1 MMPCS
6 SIESAKSSSCFKD
19 NERFCAAIDILS
31 SNELGKRL
39 IERIN
44 EYLYKSSKNLIIE
57 ESFETRFEPNDGKN
71 LKIFINPGD
80 ISPESIVYSEG
91 TGTKLFKIKI
101 KDYHIKHISKTIA
114 MFDEM
119 LFHELLHLKHYL
131 EESLG
136 IANQD
141 IAITETIRPLMIFAR
156 IKYSQALCMGY
167 RYIKQE
173 ERSLFPELAAE
184 SSTVRRSYRSSSAY
198 NWQRKNIWDSFEERR
213 TVCGPD
219 LDNLTENAYRLS
231 KHRPVRYIY
240 QGSDTEFFELQSV
253 LQTCTGGDIGEE
265 TADIIVS
272 PDPEYVVSEVRALV
286 FSENGKFLAESI
298 QEE

>member
-1 MMPCS
+1 MRKLLNILFIVLSVSSAFSAMPYS
-6 SIESAKSSSCFKD
+6 SIESAKISSPFKD
-19 NERFCAAIDILS
+19 NGPFCIAMETLS
-31 SNELGKRL
+31 SNELGKKL

-57 ESFETRFEPNDGKN
+57 ESFETRFEPNDGKT

-91 TGTKLFKIKI
+91 AGTKLFKTKRG
-101 KDYHIKHISKTIA
+101 DYHIKHISKTIA

-136 IANQD
+136 LADQD
-141 IAITETIRPLMIFAR
+141 IAITEIIRPLKIFAK
-156 IKYSQALCMGY
+156 IKYTQALCMGY

-184 SSTVRRSYRSSSAY
+184 SSTVRRSYRSSSVY
-198 NWQRKNIWDSFEERR
+198 NWQRTNIWDSFEERR

-219 LDNLTENAYRLS
+219 LDNLT
-231 KHRPVRYIY
+231 
-240 QGSDTEFFELQSV
+240 
-253 LQTCTGGDIGEE
+253 
-265 TADIIVS
+265 
-272 PDPEYVVSEVRALV
+272 
-286 FSENGKFLAESI
+286 
-298 QEE
+298 